1 MSEFRFTPQAA
12 DDLLDLWSF
21 IARDNAD
28 AADRVEA
35 AVYRACDLLADAPL
49 AGTVRTELTRL
60 PVRFWVVQ
68 PYSNYLIVYD
78 PRQEPVQI
86 IRILHAA
93 RDLSAL
99 LKQQT

>member
-1 MSEFRFTPQAA
+1 MSRCQFTPQAEE
-12 DDLLDLWSF
+12 DLLDIWSF
-21 IARDNAD
+21 IASDNPA

-35 AVYRACDLLADAPL
+35 AVYRACDLLSDSPL
-49 AGTVRTELTRL
+49 AGTSRKELTLL

-78 PRQEPVQI
+78 PAKKPLQI

-93 RDLSAL
+93 RDLSFVL
-99 LKQQT
+99 TQPT